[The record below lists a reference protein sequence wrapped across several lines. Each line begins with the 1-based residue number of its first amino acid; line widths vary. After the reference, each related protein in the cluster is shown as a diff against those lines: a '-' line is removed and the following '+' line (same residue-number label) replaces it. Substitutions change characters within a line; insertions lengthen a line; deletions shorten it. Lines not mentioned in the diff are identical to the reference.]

1 MKFRIA
7 VVFALAV
14 SVLSAVS
21 CNHPPAEA
29 SAEHATQQNRD
40 EIVLTQEQQTLG
52 KIETQTI
59 NLSDAPEILRVPG
72 RIALADDRTWRVG
85 VRADGIVTAVYANL
99 GDRVEKGQVLARYH
113 ADEVREARAV
123 YLKSVAELN
132 RLRAAEALARRM
144 YDRAQLL
151 LNLRAGSEQQ
161 VEQARQ
167 DLLAAQTATK
177 AAQVEVDRGKDQL
190 EDDLRVP
197 ADPPPGTPEEV
208 ADNVPIIAP
217 ASGYVIEKHVTPG
230 KTIQTTTDST
240 FVIGDL
246 SQVWMLANVRQE
258 TLPQLRLGQMTTVT
272 LLGMSSKHFSG
283 KLTNLGQELD
293 EVTRTMQVRIVLNN
307 PANLLKPEMLANAD
321 IPIGTRKPQLLVP
334 ADALQE
340 IGDQNVVFVR
350 SAPDRFVIRPVQAG
364 ATADGKTPI
373 LQGLQPGEQVVV
385 SGSFVLKSQLLKSTV
400 ESE

>member
-59 NLSDAPEILRVPG
+59 NLSDAPEILRVSG

-177 AAQVEVDRGKDQL
+177 AAQVEVYRG
-190 EDDLRVP
+190 
-197 ADPPPGTPEEV
+197 
-208 ADNVPIIAP
+208 
-217 ASGYVIEKHVTPG
+217 
-230 KTIQTTTDST
+230 
-240 FVIGDL
+240 
-246 SQVWMLANVRQE
+246 
-258 TLPQLRLGQMTTVT
+258 
-272 LLGMSSKHFSG
+272 
-283 KLTNLGQELD
+283 
-293 EVTRTMQVRIVLNN
+293 
-307 PANLLKPEMLANAD
+307 
-321 IPIGTRKPQLLVP
+321 
-334 ADALQE
+334 
-340 IGDQNVVFVR
+340 
-350 SAPDRFVIRPVQAG
+350 
-364 ATADGKTPI
+364 
-373 LQGLQPGEQVVV
+373 
-385 SGSFVLKSQLLKSTV
+385 
-400 ESE
+400 

>member
-7 VVFALAV
+7 VVFVLAV
-14 SVLSAVS
+14 SALSAGS

-29 SAEHATQQNRD
+29 SAEHATQKNKD
-40 EIVLTQEQQTLG
+40 EIVLTQEQQALG
-52 KIETQTI
+52 RIETQTVS
-59 NLSDAPEILRVPG
+59 LSDAPEILRVHG

-113 ADEVREARAV
+113 ADEVREARAG

-132 RLRAAEALARRM
+132 RLRAAEALAQRM

-151 LNLRAGSEQQ
+151 LNLKAGSEQQ

-167 DLLAAQTATK
+167 DLLTAQTASK

-217 ASGYVIEKHVTPG
+217 ASGYIIEKHVTLG

-240 FVIGDL
+240 FIIGDL

-258 TLPQLRLGQMTTVT
+258 MLPQLRLGQMTTVT
-272 LLGMSSKHFSG
+272 LPGIASERFSG

-293 EVTRTMQVRIVLNN
+293 EVTRMMQVRIVLNN

-321 IPIGTRKPQLLVP
+321 VPIGARKPQLLVP

-340 IGDQNVVFVR
+340 IGDQDVVFVR

-364 ATADGKTPI
+364 ATSDGKTPI

-385 SGSFVLKSQLLKSTV
+385 SGSFVIKSQLLKSTV